1 MSTGT
6 YDTPVVHQFGRRLH
20 DTCANCETSRHRC
33 QPVAPK
39 LAAERHRVS
48 LPIPCRP
55 TAHDDLQ
62 GVASETLSL
71 LLRASE
77 TPDGA
82 TLRIAATL
90 RCEISD
96 FVAAV
101 RRWSCGGGGG
111 GDGGGGGGVAL
122 ERGDFSLVGGA
133 SPVTSGSRSDNS
145 PIELALNFGG
155 VAHAWTC
162 MSPTFPKR
170 MISFPDRVDTR
181 TRMSPGTCRSLYC
194 MRAGP
199 RVSRAHPAATIAG

>member
-1 MSTGT
+1 MISW
-6 YDTPVVHQFGRRLH
+6 RR
-20 DTCANCETSRHRC
+20 
-33 QPVAPK
+33 
-39 LAAERHRVS
+39 
-48 LPIPCRP
+48 
-55 TAHDDLQ
+55 
-62 GVASETLSL
+62 
-71 LLRASE
+71 
-77 TPDGA
+77 
-82 TLRIAATL
+82 
-90 RCEISD
+90 
-96 FVAAV
+96 
-101 RRWSCGGGGG
+101 CGGGRVVAAAVAMVVAVA
-111 GDGGGGGGVAL
+111 VAL

-199 RVSRAHPAATIAG
+199 RVSRAHPATTIAG